1 MLPPRHR
8 MTGAEHQLGVSV
20 AEEAMFGH
28 YRLLALLGQG
38 GMGEV
43 WHAHDTRKGRDVALK
58 ILGSWLGAN
67 PAYARRFRR
76 EAALAARL
84 NAPNIIPIHDY
95 GEIDSKLFMEMPL
108 IVGTD
113 LDELII
119 REGPL
124 DPARAVDVIDQ
135 IAAALDAAH
144 RAGLVHR
151 DVKPSNVLVAAHRGR
166 HFVYLIDFGIAHSA
180 DGTQLTTTG
189 RELGTLAYMA
199 PERFR
204 GAGDDPRG
212 DVYALA
218 CVLFQTL
225 TGQAP
230 FMPPDQSHALAFY
243 LNAHLHLPPPRP
255 SVSNPALPDMW
266 DEVIARGMA
275 KDPEQR
281 YPSADELAVAAHS
294 TLTRPY
300 ATTSI
305 DLASAARVVSVERQS
320 NNASAPKPKAASPP
334 KLGPRATLALAA
346 RCEQSGDLAKARKVY
361 SAAVN
366 SGHPEVA
373 PMAGFSL
380 ARLLT
385 RIGEETD
392 ALRHY
397 QLVAES
403 GHADLAAKAMFNAG
417 LILSTRDREQAYT
430 EFEAAMAMNH
440 PEISPK
446 AANQLGMLCWRRW
459 RFLAAAR
466 YFRTAI
472 ESGNGEVAPMA
483 RRNRRILRARVSLNV
498 ALLVAMTIFVLLQ
511 VLRIVPF

>member
-1 MLPPRHR
+1 M
-8 MTGAEHQLGVSV
+8 SV
-20 AEEAMFGH
+20 AEEAIFGQ
-28 YRLLALLGQG
+28 YRLLELLGRG

-43 WHAHDTRKGRDVALK
+43 WRARDTRKDRDIALK

-67 PAYARRFRR
+67 PDYARRFRR

-95 GEIDSKLFMEMPL
+95 GEIDGKLFMEMPL
-108 IVGTD
+108 VVGTD
-113 LDELII
+113 LDELIT

-124 DPARAVDVIDQ
+124 DPARAVEVIDQ
-135 IAAALDAAH
+135 VAAALDAAH
-144 RAGLVHR
+144 KAGLVHR
-151 DVKPSNVLVAAHRGR
+151 DVKPSNVLVTAHRDR
-166 HFVYLIDFGIAHSA
+166 HFVYLIDFGIAHAA
-180 DGTQLTTTG
+180 DGTRVTTTG

-199 PERFR
+199 PERFQ

-218 CVLFQTL
+218 CVLFQAL
-225 TGQAP
+225 TGLAP
-230 FMPPDQSHALAFY
+230 FVPSDQAHALAFY

-255 SVSNPALPDMW
+255 SVSNPALPEMW

-281 YPSADELAVAAHS
+281 YSSADALAAAAHS
-294 TLTRPY
+294 TLTRPH

-305 DLASAARVVSVERQS
+305 DLASAAQIISGESPS
-320 NNASAPKPKAASPP
+320 NDAPSPKSKAVRPT
-334 KLGPRATLALAA
+334 KRGVGATLALAA
-346 RCEQSGDLAKARKVY
+346 RYEQSGDLEKAQIAYEV
-361 SAAVN
+361 AAN
-366 SGHPEVA
+366 SDYPEVA

-385 RIGEETD
+385 RIGDETA
-392 ALRHY
+392 ALQHY
-397 QLVAES
+397 RLVAES

-417 LILSTRDREQAYT
+417 LILSTRDRGLAYDK
-430 EFEAAMAMNH
+430 FEAAMASDH

-466 YFRTAI
+466 YFRKAI
-472 ESGNGEVAPMA
+472 ESGNGEVVPIA
-483 RRNRRILRARVSLNV
+483 RRNRRILLARVSLNL
-498 ALLVAMTIFVLLQ
+498 ALLVAMSLFVLLQ
-511 VLRIVPF
+511 VLRIFPF